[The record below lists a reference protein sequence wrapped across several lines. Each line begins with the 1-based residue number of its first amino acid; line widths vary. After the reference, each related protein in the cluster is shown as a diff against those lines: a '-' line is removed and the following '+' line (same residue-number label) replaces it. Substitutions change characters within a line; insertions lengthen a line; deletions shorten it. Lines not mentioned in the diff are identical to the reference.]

1 MCVDPTCCI
10 ILQRQVCNVKFSE
23 RFIVF
28 VVAVCCCNCS
38 HVADRKQLTFNFYAI
53 DYILLHPLRLVC
65 VACVCAPPRDKLES
79 LISET
84 HIRPHTVATTTNRRG
99 QANPPQNY
107 FQQAPT
113 KQRHCGQ
120 RGGYGRASADF
131 LCTMNYFRGQRE
143 RIRLLP
149 PHASLR
155 GDGATQIY
163 CELKT
168 NLTPSRQH
176 TPQAAARRERGQ
188 SRSFSGRGDT
198 KKVRDPGQPARPAR
212 CFTSDQRRGAREA
225 CSGAARRLQGNRNGT
240 MDERRV
246 QAVQFGPL
254 LDKTELN

>member
-1 MCVDPTCCI
+1 MPLI
-10 ILQRQVCNVKFSE
+10 IYYYTLFDSSVW
-23 RFIVF
+23 
-28 VVAVCCCNCS
+28 
-38 HVADRKQLTFNFYAI
+38 
-53 DYILLHPLRLVC
+53 P
-65 VACVCAPPRDKLES
+65 VCAPR
-79 LISET
+79 
-84 HIRPHTVATTTNRRG
+84 RATNLKASFPKRTFTAAHRCNTTNRRG

-120 RGGYGRASADF
+120 HGGYGRASADF

-168 NLTPSRQH
+168 NLTPSRLTH
-176 TPQAAARRERGQ
+176 TASSCPQRTRAVTKLQ
-188 SRSFSGRGDT
+188 RSWGHE
-198 KKVRDPGQPARPAR
+198 KVRDPGQPARPAR
-212 CFTSDQRRGAREA
+212 WFTSDQRRGAREA

-240 MDERRV
+240 MDETRV
-246 QAVQFGPL
+246 QTGQFGPL